1 MGRLTDALKR
11 SRAGTAGSPPLD
23 AGDGNQIQF
32 FDPKQPA
39 AAIPWNIG
47 TGPERP
53 RQAPVPISAPPVAAP
68 PVSVAASPVAV
79 PAPAM
84 TPAATRAAKSAR
96 TRREPRQTRP
106 KPQSPEAPK
115 PHRWPD
121 NESTEKLVVSPSLI
135 PTARE
140 WYRQLAATLHQAQL
154 EHNIGA
160 VMVTSAVPGEG
171 KTLTT
176 TNLALTLSE
185 SYQRRVLLIDADL
198 RRPTVH
204 TLLGVPN
211 TTGLREALV
220 SEDPLPLIHVNAH
233 LSVLLGG
240 AAEDDP
246 MKTLASDRMRTLIQ
260 NARARFDWVL
270 LDTPPVGL
278 LPDEKVLASAV
289 DVALL
294 VVKAGRTPYDVVQ
307 AAAEAVGKER
317 IFGVVLNSAAES
329 DIAALSYGSYGYG
342 YGYESTSRAR

>member
-1 MGRLTDALKR
+1 MVK
-11 SRAGTAGSPPLD
+11 
-23 AGDGNQIQF
+23 
-32 FDPKQPA
+32 A
-39 AAIPWNIG
+39 A
-47 TGPERP
+47 RP
-53 RQAPVPISAPPVAAP
+53 
-68 PVSVAASPVAV
+68 
-79 PAPAM
+79 
-84 TPAATRAAKSAR
+84 
-96 TRREPRQTRP
+96 RREPRQARQ
-106 KPQSPEAPK
+106 KPQSSQEPQ
-115 PHRWPD
+115 PHRWPV
-121 NESTEKLVVSPSLI
+121 NESTDKLVVSPSLV

-154 EHNIGA
+154 EHGIAA

-211 TTGLREALV
+211 AVGLREALV
-220 SEDPLPLIHVNAH
+220 SEDPLPLIQVNDH

-246 MKTLASDRMRTLIQ
+246 MKTLASDRMRKLIQ
-260 NARARFDWVL
+260 DARARFDWVL

-278 LPDEKVLASAV
+278 LPDAKVLASAV
-289 DVALL
+289 DVTLL
-294 VVKAGRTPYDVVQ
+294 VIKAGRTPYDVVQ
-307 AAAEAVGKER
+307 AAADSIGKER

-342 YGYESTSRAR
+342 YGYDQVSRAR